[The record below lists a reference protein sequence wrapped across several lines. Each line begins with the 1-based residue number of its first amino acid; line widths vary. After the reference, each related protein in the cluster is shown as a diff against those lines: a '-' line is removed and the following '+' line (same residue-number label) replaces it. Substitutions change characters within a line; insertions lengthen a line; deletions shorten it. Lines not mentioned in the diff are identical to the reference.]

1 MAAYPLKD
9 PHSTQE
15 KGRVL
20 VVMPFQFHQNG
31 LDLKNMKATEIDVV
45 EANNT

>member
-15 KGRVL
+15 KDHVL

-31 LDLKNMKATEIDVV
+31 LDLKNMKATENEAV
-45 EANNT
+45 EANST